1 MDHKHLSQK
10 LSALAQRLKPDEFST
25 SVINWALL
33 IGFTAYFIWYFHTA
47 VFHHFWWGRL
57 VGPLSYMIP
66 SMGCGALGYLLLH
79 KLLFKSLGQYMPLA
93 PSTLLILC
101 LFVPTCIQLM
111 IPVFGLKAAP
121 ILLLLVFCIIV
132 SSSQLWSLGYK
143 NKRPLI
149 VLLISS
155 SLIAGYGFLS
165 AKPSVNPHL
174 ATYQLDDKT
183 LSLPTPA
190 ALGPYQVKQFT
201 YGSGKDLHRSEFG
214 KDIDVITKSVDGS
227 AFVTNWRGIR
237 GALRSLYWGF
247 GPQKMP
253 LQGRVWYPQGDGLF
267 KLVLMVHGNH
277 EMEDYSDEGYDYLGE
292 LLASRG
298 YIFVSIDQNFL
309 NLTLAEGIVPHLGW
323 GIYDENDA
331 RAWLLL
337 KHLSLWH
344 SWQDSVT
351 HPLAKHIDVSKITLM
366 GHSRGGEAAYTAA
379 YFNQL
384 SAYPD
389 DNNLKFDF
397 NFDIA
402 GVVALAPSD
411 GQYRPNGE
419 LVSLTDISYLTLQGS
434 MDGDAVSF
442 MGSSAYSRVSFTGQK
457 SNFKSSVYIHR
468 ANHSQF
474 NQVWGR
480 CDSAVVN
487 CWSVDIEQQLG
498 SLQQQKIAQVYL
510 SAFVDVVTGALP
522 DYLPLFT
529 DSAYGAKWLPNT
541 YYVVN
546 FSDAAGQVIANF
558 EEDNEV
564 FSSSIDEQGALAIS
578 AEHLTGWNEFTPKL
592 KWEGLDSR
600 VVQLAWDNTQNVVKE
615 DSLPAYH
622 IQLPVNHLDLTEN
635 SRLIYSVAVS
645 DDAFVLDGG
654 EQHIDF
660 SIQIQDSQGKLASIK
675 LSELAPLLAPI
686 KHKTKRFK
694 WFNSTPLSEPVFKF
708 YQIKLSELT
717 AGNNT
722 IDINQLVQLSLLFNR
737 TSRGSILLDDIG
749 FIP

>member
-1 MDHKHLSQK
+1 
-10 LSALAQRLKPDEFST
+10 
-25 SVINWALL
+25 
-33 IGFTAYFIWYFHTA
+33 
-47 VFHHFWWGRL
+47 
-57 VGPLSYMIP
+57 
-66 SMGCGALGYLLLH
+66 
-79 KLLFKSLGQYMPLA
+79 MPLA

-101 LFVPTCIQLM
+101 LFAPTGIQLM
-111 IPVFGLKAAP
+111 MPVFGLNAAP
-121 ILLLLVFCIIV
+121 VLLLLAFCIIV
-132 SSSQLWSLGYK
+132 SASQLWSRGVK
-143 NKRPLI
+143 SQKSLI
-149 VLLISS
+149 VLLVSISS
-155 SLIAGYGFLS
+155 IVGYGFLMPKS
-165 AKPSVNPHL
+165 SLNPHL
-174 ATYQLDDKT
+174 DNYQLDDRT
-183 LSLPTPA
+183 LSQPNPA
-190 ALGPYQVKQFT
+190 AKGPYQVKQFT
-201 YGSGKDLHRSEFG
+201 YGSGKDLHRNEFG
-214 KDIDVITKSVDGS
+214 KDVDVITKSVDGS
-227 AFVTNWRGIR
+227 AFVTNWQGIK

-247 GPQKMP
+247 GPEKMP
-253 LQGRVWYPQGDGLF
+253 IQGRVWYPQGEGLF

-277 EMEDYSDEGYDYLGE
+277 EMEDYSDEGYEYLAE

-298 YIFVSIDQNFL
+298 YIFVSIEQNFL

-337 KHLSLWH
+337 KHLSLWR

-351 HPLAKHIDVSKITLM
+351 HPLAKHIDMSKITLM
-366 GHSRGGEAAYTAA
+366 GHSRGGEAAYAAA

-384 SAYPD
+384 AAYPD
-389 DNNLKFDF
+389 DSNLKFDF

-442 MGSSAYSRVSFTGQK
+442 MGSSAYSRVSFTGQQPK
-457 SNFKSSVYIHR
+457 FKSSVYIHR

-474 NQVWGR
+474 NQLWGR

-487 CWSVDIEQQLG
+487 CWSVDIEQQL
-498 SLQQQKIAQVYL
+498 SALQQQKIAQIYL

-546 FSDAAGQVIANF
+546 FSDAAGRIVANF

-564 FSSSIDEQGALAIS
+564 FSSSVDGQGVLAIS
-578 AEHLTGWNEFTPKL
+578 ADNLTKWNEFTPKL

-615 DSLPAYH
+615 NALPAYH
-622 IQLPVNHLDLTEN
+622 IQLPVNRLDLTAN
-635 SRLIYSVAVS
+635 SRLIFSVAVS
-645 DDAFVLDGG
+645 DDTFVLDGR

-660 SIQIQDSQGKLASIK
+660 SIQIQDSQGQFALIT

-686 KHKTKRFK
+686 KHNAKKFK
-694 WFNSTPLSEPVFKF
+694 LFNRAPLSEPVFKF